1 MSLPRSLV
9 KERKVVGENMALL
22 CRKEKGLQ
30 EREATI
36 FWGVYVVEISHAVF
50 REGEKGERECEA
62 PIPFRIIFFYGK
74 HLRRRRPRFF

>member
-22 CRKEKGLQ
+22 SRKEKGLR

-36 FWGVYVVEISHAVF
+36 FWGVYVVENSHAVF
-50 REGEKGERECEA
+50 RGGGKGRERV
-62 PIPFRIIFFYGK
+62 
-74 HLRRRRPRFF
+74 